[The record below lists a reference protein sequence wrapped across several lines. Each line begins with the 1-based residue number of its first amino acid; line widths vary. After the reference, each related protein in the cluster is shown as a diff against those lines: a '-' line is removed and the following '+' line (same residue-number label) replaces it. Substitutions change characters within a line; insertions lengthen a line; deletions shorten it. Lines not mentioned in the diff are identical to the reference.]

1 MFYLLFR
8 ATLPSILLSLSI
20 MTLSLPPRSTLFPYT
35 TLFRSYPLHVNGVVD
50 FSNRCFSSNC
60 RGDFS
65 CCDVDYTCID
75 CLFIDRKSTRLNS
88 SHVAT
93 SYAVFCLKQKN
104 SPIPAEGQPLV
115 TTPTP
120 VTM

>member
-75 CLFIDRKSTRLNS
+75 CLFIDESLIHDDFFICRLWS
-88 SHVAT
+88 VVGSHRAL
-93 SYAVFCLKQKN
+93 S
-104 SPIPAEGQPLV
+104 
-115 TTPTP
+115 
-120 VTM
+120 